1 MRIRNSRPP
10 FPLPSVSDP
19 TSRFTHRLPSGNGLY
34 FDDRFLVQETNRQI
48 GWSFYHLKH
57 AARQV
62 SEEGPCGELNKVLTM
77 ETRPINC
84 QDKEKRKSYCMQE
97 KSSQAMGGPHEARA
111 NRADEGSEPYLFIKD
126 NKDGNTSS
134 GAVNF
139 DIAQP
144 FTSYELGGE
153 VSDKKKKQ
161 ICLLET
167 EMARGRKEDAI
178 LEKKMELGNV
188 SEKSI
193 EDEYGSKRTRTL
205 FCPTNCE
212 YFFLPENEGFEG
224 YGMQSG
230 MSFEDIV
237 VETKEKPRRVKKRKE
252 GDQSGD
258 AKWYTERFIGKQA
271 SNEGKSSKRG
281 KPTADAQWEKRM
293 QRRSSRPRNAS
304 NLSR

>member
-1 MRIRNSRPP
+1 MLELETCKKNYVLVIEHISNLRI
-10 FPLPSVSDP
+10 
-19 TSRFTHRLPSGNGLY
+19 
-34 FDDRFLVQETNRQI
+34 LVTKLVVRYGET
-48 GWSFYHLKH
+48 
-57 AARQV
+57 
-62 SEEGPCGELNKVLTM
+62 
-77 ETRPINC
+77 
-84 QDKEKRKSYCMQE
+84 
-97 KSSQAMGGPHEARA
+97 
-111 NRADEGSEPYLFIKD
+111 
-126 NKDGNTSS
+126 
-134 GAVNF
+134 
-139 DIAQP
+139 
-144 FTSYELGGE
+144 GGE

-167 EMARGRKEDAI
+167 EMVRGRKEDAI

-224 YGMQSG
+224 YGGMQGG
-230 MSFEDIV
+230 MSFEDMV

-281 KPTADAQWEKRM
+281 KHTADAQWEKR
-293 QRRSSRPRNAS
+293 RRRSRPRNAS

>member
-62 SEEGPCGELNKVLTM
+62 SEEGPCGELNK
-77 ETRPINC
+77 
-84 QDKEKRKSYCMQE
+84 
-97 KSSQAMGGPHEARA
+97 AMGGPHEAWA
-111 NRADEGSEPYLFIKD
+111 NRAHEGSEPYLFIKD

-224 YGMQSG
+224 YGMQGG
-230 MSFEDIV
+230 MSFEDMV

-281 KPTADAQWEKRM
+281 KPTADAQWEKRVLCLF
-293 QRRSSRPRNAS
+293 
-304 NLSR
+304 LSHS